1 MNRQKSRPGWKGVL
15 SEFRLYLCNEWVA
28 GFPSQRFRN
37 FYYRKVMKF
46 NIGPNCS
53 ILMHNKFDCT
63 TNFIISENSV
73 VNQGCRLDN
82 RGGLSIG
89 ENVSISEQVII
100 LTADHNVDSAEFE
113 GRSKQVTIGDYVW
126 IGTRVTILPGVTIGK
141 GALVAA
147 GSVVTKDVMP
157 YAIVGGVP
165 AKIIKMRR
173 EDLNY
178 KTGYKRLFQ

>member
-1 MNRQKSRPGWKGVL
+1 MNKPAGKWRWKKVL

-28 GFPSQRFRN
+28 GFPSHTFRN
-37 FYYRKVMKF
+37 FYYRNIMKF

-53 ILMHNKFDCT
+53 ILMHCKFDCT
-63 TNFIISENSV
+63 TNFNIGENSV
-73 VNQGCRLDN
+73 VNQRCRLDN
-82 RGGLSIG
+82 RGGISIG

-113 GRSKQVTIGDYVW
+113 GRSKPVTIGDYVW
-126 IGTRVTILPGVTIGK
+126 IGTRVIILPGVSIGK

-147 GSVVTKDVMP
+147 GAVVTKDVMP

-165 AKIIKMRR
+165 ARVIRMRS

-178 KTGYKRLFQ
+178 KTGYHRLFH